1 MNVSESARGK
11 RVALTSSTEVLSR
24 LREAAG
30 HAVMVVGDVV
40 LDRYVIG
47 RAQRLS
53 REAPVPVLVHESSFS
68 VPGAAANPALNIRA
82 LDSRA
87 LQVSLIGDDQAGE
100 ELLSLLEHAGVE
112 TEGIVRVTGRQT
124 TVKQRFLAR
133 GSLSFPQQLA
143 RVDYLDPDE
152 ISESTQKEIAARVA
166 AGAGQADALLL
177 SDYQG
182 GVISDAV
189 LKACLDAQRRHG
201 LPLCVD
207 AQTDLW
213 RFEGASLVKCNREE
227 ASRAL
232 GRRLSND
239 DDFTAATAEIRERL
253 GASVVAITRGGDGMS
268 LCGDDGACLHLPAP
282 NRSEVFDV
290 VGAGDTVVA
299 IMALGQAAGWP
310 PALAA
315 TVAQLGSGIV
325 IQRLGNATPS
335 YPELEEAAKRWL

>member
-1 MNVSESARGK
+1 MSTLNILRGE
-11 RVALTSSTEVLSR
+11 RVAPTSRDEVLSR
-24 LREAAG
+24 LHEAAG

-47 RAQRLS
+47 RAHRLS

-82 LDSRA
+82 LESRV
-87 LQVSLIGDDQAGE
+87 LQVALIGDDQAGD
-100 ELLSLLEHAGVE
+100 ELLSLLSRAGVE
-112 TEGIVRVTGRQT
+112 TEGVVCAPGRRT
-124 TVKQRFLAR
+124 TIKQRFLAR

-152 ISESTQKEIAARVA
+152 IGEDTQKEIAARVS
-166 AGAGQADALLL
+166 AGAAQVEALLL

-182 GVISDAV
+182 GVIGDLV
-189 LKACLDAQRRHG
+189 LKACLDARRRHG

-213 RFEGASLVKCNREE
+213 RFRGASLVKCNREE

-232 GRRLSND
+232 GRRLATEA
-239 DDFTAATAEIRERL
+239 DFAQATNEIRRRL
-253 GASVVAITRGGDGMS
+253 DASVVAITRGGDGMS
-268 LCGDDGACLHLPAP
+268 LCDADGAHLHLPSP

-325 IQRLGNATPS
+325 IQRLGNATPTYS
-335 YPELEEAAKRWL
+335 ELEEAAKRWL